1 MAMVAQH
8 HLQEYKELSIYTTE
22 VNNKHKMF
30 ALIQNNLVVGAYMSE
45 SLEQAQKD
53 NAESLVIEVNADNSP
68 WFVGSE
74 YIEKNNI

>member
-1 MAMVAQH
+1 
-8 HLQEYKELSIYTTE
+8 
-22 VNNKHKMF
+22 MF